1 VTGRRSGRWCCDGS
15 LTARWS
21 AEGEC
26 HVAQRSGGGFSGGCA
41 GLRWVQWRRDEE
53 GGELLRVVSEA
64 VAWQARRAG
73 VAAVTRGAGSGGKL
87 AWSEQ
92 RRLGVLSR

>member
-1 VTGRRSGRWCCDGS
+1 
-15 LTARWS
+15 
-21 AEGEC
+21 
-26 HVAQRSGGGFSGGCA
+26 VA
-41 GLRWVQWRRDEE
+41 
-53 GGELLRVVSEA
+53 SEA